1 MTRDNLGQPMQL
13 DGHTCGSYL
22 IGMLRRCL
30 PAIVVASLLGAISAR
45 GDAPRFEPQ
54 ELAEKV
60 TVGYA
65 VSLIDMNAD
74 KKTDILVVDSKRVIW
89 FENPSWKVHTIMSAP
104 DKADNVCVAPLDID
118 GDSKLDIALGA
129 DWTLNT
135 KTGGT
140 IQWFS
145 RPEKDGEMWPLH
157 AIGEEPTVHRIR
169 WIDLYDDGKPE
180 LVVLP
185 LMGRDTTRPNF
196 AERGVR
202 MLAYSIPKSPKTE
215 PWPVEVLCDDVHVSH
230 NFVQTDLDGDSKT
243 DVLVVSFEGVSLLQ
257 RMVDGPDVSR
267 SPDRDTKSTWKR
279 TLIGEG
285 NQKTSPN
292 RGASEIK
299 HAKLADGRDYIATIE
314 PWHGNQI
321 VVYTRPEGSKAE
333 SATKTWTRHVL
344 DEQLQWGHAV
354 WCANLDDDKDEELI
368 IGVRDDKDNAAR
380 RGVRIFDPVVEDGKA
395 IDPTT
400 WKRTLLDSGNVAVED
415 LAAGDL
421 DGDGRNDIVAVGRAT
436 HNVKIYWNRGK

>member
-1 MTRDNLGQPMQL
+1 MTILR
-13 DGHTCGSYL
+13 TCIRSPHGTL
-22 IGMLRRCL
+22 TRVTTPIRAALC
-30 PAIVVASLLGAISAR
+30 VVAALAIGRTFNVAVR
-45 GDAPRFEPQ
+45 ADAPRFDVQ
-54 ELAEKV
+54 ELDEKV

-65 VSLIDMNAD
+65 VSLTDMNAD
-74 KKTDILVVDSKRVIW
+74 KKPDILVVDSKRVIW

-104 DKADNVCVAPLDID
+104 DKADNVCIAPHDID
-118 GDSKLDIALGA
+118 GDGRLDIALGA

-135 KTGGT
+135 RAGGT

-145 RPEKDGEMWPLH
+145 QPEKEGELWPLH
-157 AIGEEPTVHRIR
+157 RIGEEPTVHRIR
-169 WIDLYDDGKPE
+169 WIDLYDNGKPE

-202 MLAYSIPKSPKTE
+202 MLAYSIPKSPQTE
-215 PWPVEVLCDDVHVSH
+215 PWPVEVLCDDIHVSH
-230 NFVQTDLDGDSKT
+230 NFVPTDLDGDGKT
-243 DVLVVSFEGVSLLQ
+243 DLLVVSFEGVSLLQ
-257 RMVDGPDVSR
+257 RVAGGD
-267 SPDRDTKSTWKR
+267 KATWKR

-292 RGASEIK
+292 RGASELK
-299 HAKLADGRDYIATIE
+299 HGKLADGRDYIAAIE
-314 PWHGNQI
+314 PWHGHQV

-333 SATKTWTRHVL
+333 SATKMWTRHVI

-354 WCANLDDDKDEELI
+354 WCANLDADSDEELI

-380 RGVRIFDPVVEDGKA
+380 RGVRVFDPVAKPGEAV
-395 IDPTT
+395 DPTK
-400 WKRTLLDSGNVAVED
+400 WKRTLVDTGSVAVED

-421 DGDGRNDIVAVGRAT
+421 DGDGKNDIVAVGRAT
-436 HNVKIYWNRGK
+436 HNIRIYWNRGE